1 MLRNHGASISEEQRH
16 HGPKPFILPDF
27 NILGVNYRMTDLQGA
42 VGVVQMGKLDKLIDE
57 RHEAAVAYNEALSEI
72 DWIQTPELND
82 DYRHGWQ
89 SYVLLIDEAKAP
101 MGRNEMMEKL
111 QEQGVSTRPGT
122 HAVHMLGLYAGKYGY
137 KPDDLPN
144 SKTANNCT
152 MAIPL
157 HNNMSKED
165 YEYVVDMIKSL

>member
-1 MLRNHGASISEEQRH
+1 
-16 HGPKPFILPDF
+16 
-27 NILGVNYRMTDLQGA
+27 
-42 VGVVQMGKLDKLIDE
+42 MGKLDKLIDE
-57 RHEAAVAYNEALSEI
+57 REAAAQNYNEALGDI
-72 DWIQTPELND
+72 DWIQTPNYGDE
-82 DYRHGWQ
+82 YRHGWQ
-89 SYVLLIDEAKAP
+89 SYILLIDETKAP
-101 MGRNEMMEKL
+101 VSRNDMMEKL
-111 QEQGVSTRPGT
+111 QVLGVSTRPGT